1 MVQWIGGNSGR
12 KAQLGGTPMA
22 DKMQDLSEQ
31 IAQALQDTDQFKSL
45 KTAFAAMKA
54 DDDTYKLFKQ
64 FQQIQLDLQQK
75 QMAGQQLTD
84 DEMKNA
90 REVADKVAKI
100 DTIKTLMEA
109 ERGVNDLLSNLNKM
123 ITEPIQN
130 IYQG

>member
-1 MVQWIGGNSGR
+1 
-12 KAQLGGTPMA
+12 MA

-45 KTAFAAMKA
+45 KASFEAMKA
-54 DDDTYKLFKQ
+54 DDDTYTLFKQ

-100 DTIKTLMEA
+100 DTIKALMEA

>member
-1 MVQWIGGNSGR
+1 
-12 KAQLGGTPMA
+12 MA

>member
-1 MVQWIGGNSGR
+1 
-12 KAQLGGTPMA
+12 MA

-45 KTAFAAMKA
+45 KAAFEAMKA
-54 DDDTYKLFKQ
+54 DDDTYTLFKQ

>member
-1 MVQWIGGNSGR
+1 
-12 KAQLGGTPMA
+12 MA

-54 DDDTYKLFKQ
+54 DDDTYTLFKQ

-100 DTIKTLMEA
+100 DTIKALMEA